1 MATFI
6 KGMTDDFGPMQLYKP
21 DYGFLTQVYGTKQ
34 AEYDRGFNMVKS
46 LYNSMLN
53 NPLTNQ
59 DNQNFRAEAFKKLQG
74 TLRSVTAT
82 DLSNPTNIMRAQS
95 LIAPI
100 SQDEDLAYDMA
111 VTRFHS
117 KQKQIM
123 DQYKNSTDPKMR
135 AMYSDFSKMDIAFA
149 EEDLRNA
156 KRGDGSIRSVQP
168 REFTPFEDVME
179 YLRTAAAKDKL
190 EIKQAGPDGKGYII
204 ERLNGEGAVPIFT
217 DWAKAAM
224 GNRFDRQFQVMG
236 RVQAESAIRSEM
248 NEKGISRQ
256 QAIDNIATKLLPVVN
271 EREASV
277 GIHADKELTRIEGD
291 IKIFEKEYPNGFPAD
306 KPHIK
311 EAYEQLLKDR
321 EDYKNKLDGS
331 RSEVSRMQEEGPG
344 YVASNI
350 YGIFTKEAINQTAFA
365 FGSSAAMGKQSVE
378 YRPDTTW
385 ATKQNI
391 AMQQA
396 RLAWDK
402 EKHAQ
407 DMAWD
412 KYKFDINTELKMT
425 ELKGKGYIGTEQY
438 IGPGVSQ
445 GRGSD
450 VVSSAF
456 AENRQKTHNAAFN
469 ADNGLMKL
477 VLGNDDKRY
486 GEVYGVI
493 AKLQSMAGG
502 QQVKLSEKDR
512 QVLQLYGK
520 EIGINI
526 KIPGSA
532 SQANAVL
539 DGIAG
544 YTYTAASKKLET
556 YSRAN
561 KTGSASK
568 YMQAFDQAADAFYGL
583 QQERQQLNKEM
594 QRISKEV
601 VAADGTINPLYKG
614 AKIRGRLAG
623 GGYDLDLTGISDA
636 AAYRLKSVIS
646 SQFDQRANSSTN
658 NYLFSKLSAAEI
670 DIMLKNPYG
679 PSKITTSDGATINT
693 DALRNMNATDL
704 ATLFGDQSKVFY
716 DDKKQQVKIEL
727 NVSQKAGWEKKLGY
741 KGTQSLYLT
750 IPYSTI
756 TSSRG
761 ALNRFEKYIQPNSTD
776 NSALG
781 MMEDFLTN
789 PRASVNGKSY
799 HAAAGFDYKLQGVTG
814 ADGSNQIL
822 FTYDMYDP
830 STRKVIQQSQRLKF
844 TVGDINSLRQ
854 VQQVVTQAQK
864 QYMDMRAMYENQ

>member
-46 LYNSMLN
+46 LYNSALN
-53 NPLTNQ
+53 SPITNQ
-59 DNQNFRAEAFKKLQG
+59 DNQNFRSEAFKKLQG

-111 VTRFHS
+111 VTRFHA
-117 KQKQIM
+117 KQKQMM
-123 DQYKNSTDPKMR
+123 DSYKNSTDPKMR

-156 KRGDGSIRSVQP
+156 KRGDGSIRAVQP
-168 REFTPFEDVME
+168 REFTPFEDTME
-179 YLRTAAAKDKL
+179 YLRKAAKDQGL
-190 EIKQAGPDGKGYII
+190 EIKQSGPDGKGYII
-204 ERLNGEGAVPIFT
+204 ERVNGEGAVPIFT
-217 DWAKAAM
+217 DWAKAQM

-248 NEKGISRQ
+248 NNKGISRQ
-256 QAIDNIATKLLPVVN
+256 QAIDNIAQQLLPVVN
-271 EREASV
+271 EREASA
-277 GIHADKELTRIEGD
+277 GIQADKELTRIEGD

-311 EAYEQLLKDR
+311 EAYDQLLKDR
-321 EDYKNKLDGS
+321 EEHKNKLDGA
-331 RSEVSRMQEEGPG
+331 RLEVGRMQEEGPG

-350 YGIFTKEAINQTAFA
+350 YGIFTKEAINQTALA
-365 FGSSAAMGKQSVE
+365 FGSSAALGKQSVE

-402 EKHAQ
+402 QKHAE

-412 KYKFDINTELKMT
+412 RYKFETNTELKIT

-438 IGPGVSQ
+438 VGPGVSQ

-502 QQVKLSEKDR
+502 QSVKLSDKDR
-512 QVLQLYGK
+512 QILTQYGK
-520 EIGINI
+520 EIGINVR
-526 KIPGSA
+526 IPGSA

-544 YTYTAASKKLET
+544 YTYTTASKKLET
-556 YSRAN
+556 FAKAG
-561 KTGSASK
+561 KTGTTTK

-583 QQERQQLNKEM
+583 QQERKQLNQEM

-614 AKIRGRLAG
+614 AKIRGRLSG
-623 GGYDLDLTGISDA
+623 GGYDIDLSGISDA
-636 AAYRLKSVIS
+636 AAYRLKNVIS
-646 SQFDQRANSSTN
+646 DQFNQRANSSTS
-658 NYLFSKLSAAEI
+658 NYVFSKLSAAEV

-679 PSKITTSDGATINT
+679 PSKLTTSDGATINT

-704 ATLFGDQSKVFY
+704 ATLFGDQTKVFY

-761 ALNRFEKYIQPNSTD
+761 ALGRFEKYIQPNSTD

-781 MMEDFLTN
+781 MMEGFMTN
-789 PRASVNGKSY
+789 PKASVNGMSY
-799 HAAAGFDYKLQGVTG
+799 HAATGFDYKLQGVTG

-822 FTYDMYDP
+822 FTYDMFDP
-830 STRKVIQQSQRLKF
+830 TSRRTIQNSMRIPF
-844 TVGDINSLRQ
+844 TVGDVNSLRQ
-854 VQQVVTQAQK
+854 AQQIVTQTQK
-864 QYMDMRAMYENQ
+864 EYLDLRSKYEK